1 MTNKTLGFIILRHV
15 SNPDTDQLWND
26 SYDSIRRFYPENPIL
41 IIDDNS
47 CQEHITKRELYNT
60 TIINSEYP
68 GRGELLP
75 YYYYV
80 KNKFCDMVVIL
91 HDSTFINRHID
102 FNTDTFR
109 ILWNFEDYKDDQPED
124 VTLILST
131 FQDNDLLEYYRHK
144 HLWTGCFGGMS
155 VITHDYLSSINE
167 KYNFSL
173 LLDKILNRY
182 NRMSFERVIA
192 VLLHKPH
199 NCKSISLFGIIHNYC
214 KWGLPYSQKHN
225 LSHLPIIKVWTGR

>member
-1 MTNKTLGFIILRHV
+1 MMDKTLGFIILRHV
-15 SNPDTDQLWND
+15 NNQDTDRLWNN
-26 SYDSIRRFYPENPIL
+26 SYDSVRRFYPENPIL

-47 CQEHITKRELYNT
+47 HQEYITNRDLYNT

-80 KNKFCDMVVIL
+80 KNKFCDMAVIL

-102 FNTDTFR
+102 FNTDTFT
-109 ILWNFEDYKDDQPED
+109 ILWNFEHSGWDQHED
-124 VTLILST
+124 VRQILSI
-131 FQDNDLLEYYRHK
+131 FQDNDLLEFHK
-144 HLWTGCFGGMS
+144 QEHLWTGCFGGMS
-155 VITHDYLSSINE
+155 LITHDYLSSINE

-182 NRMSFERVIA
+182 NRMSFERIIA
-192 VLLHKPH
+192 VLLQKEK
-199 NCKSISLFGIIHNYC
+199 NCQAISLFGIIHNYC
-214 KWGLPYSQKHN
+214 QWGLPYSQKHN
-225 LSHLPIIKVWTGR
+225 VNHLPIIKVWSGR